1 MEVTTTEIAPDVFRL
16 SATPP
21 GAPVSFGCFLL
32 RDDQPAMVETGM
44 RQMYPLF
51 REAVARLVDPASLR
65 YFIVPHFEM
74 DECGSLNEF
83 LAEAPEAE
91 VVSSPVGAAVT
102 LSDFIDTPVRAM
114 GNGDTLSLG
123 SKRLQIVLAPWVH
136 YWDSLVVYDETDRL
150 LFSSDLF
157 MQTGDREPLTAED
170 RSDEVRECARF
181 FGLLPS
187 QAHLNQLLER
197 IEPLAIDTL
206 ACHHGSVLQGDPT
219 RYYRTMRDHA
229 ADVVDAPFY
238 EMQGVAGP

>member
-21 GAPVSFGCFLL
+21 GAPVSFGCFVI
-32 RDDQPAMVETGM
+32 RDEQPAMVETGM
-44 RQMYPLF
+44 RQMFPLF
-51 REAVARLVDPASLR
+51 REAVASLVDPASLR

-74 DECGSLNEF
+74 DECGSINEF
-83 LAEAPEAE
+83 LAEAPDAQ
-91 VVSSPVGAAVT
+91 VICSPVGAAVT
-102 LSDFIDTPVRAM
+102 IPDYIGVAPRAVAHEE
-114 GNGDTLSLG
+114 TLSLG
-123 SKRLQIVLAPWVH
+123 RKSLRMVLAPWVH

-157 MQTGDREPLTAED
+157 MQTGDREPCTSED

-187 QAHLNQLLER
+187 QAHLNQLLDR
-197 IEPLAIDTL
+197 IAPLPIDTL
-206 ACHHGSVLQGDPT
+206 ACHHGSVLQGDPA
-219 RYYRTMRDHA
+219 RYYKAMRDHA

>member
-1 MEVTTTEIAPDVFRL
+1 MDVTTTEIAPDVFRL
-16 SATPP
+16 SVTPP
-21 GAPVSFGCFLL
+21 DAPVSFGCFLI
-32 RDDQPAMVETGM
+32 RDDRPAMVETGL
-44 RQMYPLF
+44 RQLYPLV
-51 REAVARLVDPASLR
+51 REAVAQLVDLESLQ
-65 YFIVPHFEM
+65 YLIVPHFEM

-91 VVSSPVGAAVT
+91 VVSSAVGAAVT
-102 LSDFIDTPVRAM
+102 LPDFTDAKPRAM
-114 GNGDTLSLG
+114 ANDETLVLG
-123 SKRLQIVLAPWVH
+123 RKTLRFVLAPWVH

-157 MQTGDREPLTAED
+157 MQTGDREPLTDED
-170 RSDEVRECARF
+170 RSAEVRECARF

-187 QAHLNQLLER
+187 QAHLNQLLDR

-206 ACHHGSVLQGDPT
+206 ACHHGSVLQGDPSP
-219 RYYRTMRDHA
+219 YYQAMREQA

>member
-1 MEVTTTEIAPDVFRL
+1 MFRL
-16 SATPP
+16 SVTPP
-21 GAPVSFGCFLL
+21 GAPVSFGCFLI
-32 RDDQPAMVETGM
+32 RDEQPAMVETGL

-51 REAVARLVDPASLR
+51 REAVAQLVAPESLR
-65 YFIVPHFEM
+65 YLIVPHFEM

-83 LAEAPEAE
+83 LAEAPNAE
-91 VVSSPVGAAVT
+91 VVASPVGAAVT
-102 LSDFIDTPVRAM
+102 LADFTAATPRVVA
-114 GNGDTLSLG
+114 NGETLTLG
-123 SKRLQIVLAPWVH
+123 RKTLRVVLAPWVH
-136 YWDSLVVYDETDRL
+136 YWDSLVVYDETDKV

-157 MQTGDREPLTAED
+157 MQMGDREPLTDED

-187 QAHLNQLLER
+187 QAHLNQALDR
-197 IEPLAIDTL
+197 IAPLAIDTL

-219 RYYRTMRDHA
+219 RYYRAMRDHA